1 VASRR
6 YASRKTR
13 PWRRGHPGDMGIPIS
28 LLSPEARAHGAY
40 RRWRAKP
47 EFRLYFWRRA
57 YAGYTGDMGIPISLA
72 SAEARTRG
80 AYRGRG
86 TIFRVPAHPE
96 GMCTPH
102 AWRATAPL
110 VQIGVFPVAGHCQCA
125 TALHEQCRGRTA
137 FQHQHSR
144 DSEALHSGETVR
156 ALLTHSDNDPLQQSN
171 LYGAVVV

>member
-1 VASRR
+1 MASRR

-80 AYRGRG
+80 AYRDRG

-110 VQIGVFPVAGHCQCA
+110 VQIGEFAYECHCPTGTRGAVYCGQGA
-125 TALHEQCRGRTA
+125 YRRPGVPALASCVTERA
-137 FQHQHSR
+137 L
-144 DSEALHSGETVR
+144 SEA
-156 ALLTHSDNDPLQQSN
+156 THRGLVPT
-171 LYGAVVV
+171 Y